1 MRILFFDTETTGLPK
16 NWNAPVSDLN
26 NWPRLVQLAW
36 QVYNEDQELLEEF
49 DFIIKPNG
57 FIIPQNASK
66 VHKITT
72 EKANEQGVD
81 LIKVLELFFKSIKE
95 ANLLIAHNYNYDYS
109 IMASEFLRNGFK
121 NILENKD
128 FICTMKATVNF
139 CKISGPYG
147 YKWPKL
153 EELFGKLFNA
163 SFNAH
168 NALDDIKATARCF
181 WKLSSL
187 KVIVIPKTMNSQETK
202 YSKKE
207 VDKRDLI
214 EPKNTQL
221 LNSFQNKSAQIII
234 QKISEIQQNK
244 INILSNSNSFFKIS
258 SAGKAEHL
266 LYYYYYVIHLLN
278 YTQKSYI
285 EPKKIIGEEG
295 SYYVFEDE
303 EIIEL
308 NDRLIIDLFTYL
320 RKYLSS
326 EFKMLGIYKSEPEI
340 NDFITKRF
348 ALYKFSDEVYHQE
361 VLINGSAGGR
371 INSDVIKAVYRNP
384 LKSWVIV
391 QEDGFVKHD
400 TGPGTE
406 IERFYES
413 NCKGLDSI
421 SLLLSLVG
429 FEYDDCMKFYS
440 QDTKSITAEEYSGGI
455 ELEEKWIDSL
465 FSSVSCFGISYLL
478 DTESDALSTASSK
491 DARENVYR
499 FLKKIKEEEN
509 YYSVYEELAPNYFDW
524 WAECVTTGLTVFNIL
539 KSNSFPG
546 ETKVVKR
553 QKQSAVFL
561 HYKDDRLYDFSRNT
575 YKTSNR
581 HKITDKI
588 YMLKDVIKG
597 GKGLWYLANIYFF
610 EIQSDRLIGKQEILL
625 LDTEKFQ
632 DPKHKFED
640 EVGLTEL
647 ESSAAIT
654 DLLNYY
660 TENYTHKYCPLYSSI
675 IFEGQTKIVQEF
687 EFWEFL
693 NVQPNW
699 ENFQLDVKNI
709 DRVKSFGG
717 VFEIRNENPLPF
729 KDLNFL
735 DICNTESTHG
745 LYRVLE
751 DSKEFRKN
759 QSI

>member
-57 FIIPQNASK
+57 FIIPRNASE

-81 LIKVLELFFKSIKE
+81 LINVLELFFKSIKE
-95 ANLLIAHNYNYDYS
+95 ANLLIAHNYDYDYS

-128 FICTMKATVNF
+128 FICTMKSTVNF

-153 EELFGKLFNA
+153 EELFGKLFNE

-187 KVIVIPKTMNSQETK
+187 KAIVIPKTMNNQEAK
-202 YSKKE
+202 FSKKE

-214 EPKNTQL
+214 DPKNTQL
-221 LNSFQNKSAQIII
+221 PKYFQNKSAQILIE
-234 QKISEIQQNK
+234 KISEIQQNK
-244 INILSNSNSFFKIS
+244 INILSNIKSFFKIS

-266 LYYYYYVIHLLN
+266 LYYYYYVIHLLH

-295 SYYVFEDE
+295 IYYVFEDE

-320 RKYLSS
+320 RNYLSS
-326 EFKMLGIYKSEPEI
+326 EFKKLGLIKSEPEI

-348 ALYKFSDEVYHQE
+348 ALYKFSDEVDHQE
-361 VLINGSAGGR
+361 VLINGSAGSR
-371 INSDVIKAVYRNP
+371 INSDVIRAVYRNP
-384 LKSWVIV
+384 LKTSVII
-391 QEDGFVKHD
+391 QKDGFVKHD

-406 IERFYES
+406 LERIYES
-413 NCKGLDSI
+413 NSRGLDSI
-421 SLLLSLVG
+421 ADLLSSLG
-429 FEYDDCMKFYS
+429 FEYEDCIKFYF
-440 QDTKSITAEEYSGGI
+440 QDTKSITAEEYSGCM
-455 ELEEKWIDSL
+455 ESEEKKWIDSM
-465 FSSVSCFGISYLL
+465 FNSVSCFGISYLL
-478 DTESDALSTASSK
+478 DTESDPLSTASSK
-491 DARENVYR
+491 YASENVYH

-524 WAECVTTGLTVFNIL
+524 WAECVTAGPTVFNIL

-575 YKTSNR
+575 YKSSNR

-588 YMLKDVIKG
+588 YILKDIIKG
-597 GKGLWYLANIYFF
+597 VKGLWYLANIYFF

-625 LDTEKFQ
+625 LDTYKFQ
-632 DPKHKFED
+632 DEVIFNSEFEN
-640 EVGLTEL
+640 
-647 ESSAAIT
+647 SAAIT

-660 TENYTHKYCPLYSSI
+660 TENYTHRYCPLYSSI
-675 IFEGQTKIVQEF
+675 IFEGQAKLVEEF
-687 EFWEFL
+687 SFWEFL
-693 NVQPNW
+693 NVRPSW
-699 ENFQLDVKNI
+699 ENFHLDIKDIDIVKN
-709 DRVKSFGG
+709 FGG

-735 DICNTESTHG
+735 DIRNTESTHG
-745 LYRVLE
+745 LYKVLE
-751 DSKEFRKN
+751 DSKELGKN